1 VPKERPVKS
10 QQPAP
15 APVPVP
21 VPDLDW
27 DYLQRVA
34 VASCRH
40 IPSWVSRDDI
50 VQEASLAGWR
60 AAGRWRP
67 DGGSSFMPFVIQRAV
82 GAVRDEL
89 RGHSRSTRS
98 GLVRP
103 LGVSLAD
110 APEPATTDRD
120 TVLDIDLHETVERAL
135 GCLTPRQRLVIVE
148 RFLRN
153 RTNEDIGQDM
163 GISGSAVSLLAT
175 GGLKRL
181 HRNVA
186 LRDWVGLAAA

>member
-1 VPKERPVKS
+1 MKS
-10 QQPAP
+10 PQPAP
-15 APVPVP
+15 APVP
-21 VPDLDW
+21 DFDW
-27 DYLQRVA
+27 AYLQRVA

-40 IPSWVSRDDI
+40 VPQWVSRDDL

-67 DGGSSFMPFVIQRAV
+67 DGGSSFMPYVIQRAI

-89 RGHSRSTRS
+89 REHSPSTRS

-103 LGVSLAD
+103 VGVSLAD
-110 APEPATTDRD
+110 AHELATTDRD

-135 GCLTPRQRLVIVE
+135 GHLTPRQRHVVVD

-153 RTNEDIGQDM
+153 RTNEDISQDL

-175 GGLKRL
+175 AGLKRL
-181 HRNVA
+181 HNNVA

>member
-1 VPKERPVKS
+1 MKS
-10 QQPAP
+10 QLPAP
-15 APVPVP
+15 APALDV
-21 VPDLDW
+21 DW
-27 DYLQRVA
+27 DYLRRVA
-34 VASCRH
+34 VSKCGH
-40 IPSWVSRDDI
+40 IPLWVSRDDL

-60 AAGRWRP
+60 AASRWRP
-67 DGGSSFMPFVIQRAV
+67 DGGASFMPYVIQRAV

-103 LGVSLAD
+103 VGVSLAD

-135 GCLTPRQRLVIVE
+135 GCLTPRQRHVIVE
-148 RFLRN
+148 RFLHN
-153 RTNEDIGQDM
+153 RTNEDIGQDLE
-163 GISGSAVSLLAT
+163 ISGSAVSLLAT